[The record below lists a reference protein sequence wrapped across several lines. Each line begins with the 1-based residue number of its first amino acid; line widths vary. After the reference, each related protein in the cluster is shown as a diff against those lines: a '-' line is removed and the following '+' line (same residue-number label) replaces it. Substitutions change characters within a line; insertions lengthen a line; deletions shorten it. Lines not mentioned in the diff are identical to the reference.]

1 MDLSKQGDEEAPRE
15 KKKDARKG
23 RKKEGDNYHE
33 WVEIRRGEVEEQE
46 EVEAERSRKGREA
59 KNGQQ
64 EDEKRRK
71 LHNFD

>member
-23 RKKEGDNYHE
+23 RKEEGDNYHE

-46 EVEAERSRKGREA
+46 VEAERSRKRRGA
-59 KNGQQ
+59 KNGQ
-64 EDEKRRK
+64 EEEEKRRK